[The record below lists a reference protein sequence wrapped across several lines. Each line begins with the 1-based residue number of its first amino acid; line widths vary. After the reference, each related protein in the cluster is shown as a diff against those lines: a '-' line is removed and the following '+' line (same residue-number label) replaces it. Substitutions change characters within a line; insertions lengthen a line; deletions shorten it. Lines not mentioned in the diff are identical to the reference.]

1 MDENKRQAEEAETKM
16 YLMKVGEMAP
26 CRTCGKVHLMALT
39 PFPDGEEWPCPY
51 DSSKEAFHV
60 RVAIVIRDDPSLLDG
75 HPSLGSE
82 A

>member
-60 RVAIVIRDDPSLLDG
+60 RVAIVIRDDPTILSRNLD
-75 HPSLGSE
+75 LGSG

>member
-1 MDENKRQAEEAETKM
+1 MVSVQGCSERRDA
-16 YLMKVGEMAP
+16 VDGII
-26 CRTCGKVHLMALT
+26 CHICGKVHIMALT

-60 RVAIVIRDDPSLLDG
+60 RVAIVVRDDPTILGDN
-75 HPSLGSE
+75 PNLGSE